1 MEYENSSPVMTMD
14 EHQIRIPWLNFL
26 TAQAIPEE
34 TDGSEY
40 SKYQHDD
47 SGCSSSE
54 EEDSYVVLEVQ
65 RPRVINRE
73 DDLQFADVQHMK
85 YNEVVQPLVIEVS
98 IDEDFLE

>member
-1 MEYENSSPVMTMD
+1 MD
-14 EHQIRIPWLNFL
+14 NHHVRIPWLNFL

-34 TDGSEY
+34 TDGSDY

-47 SGCSSSE
+47 SGCSSSS

-65 RPRVINRE
+65 RPRVIDRE
-73 DDLQFADVQHMK
+73 QDLQFADVQHMK

-98 IDEDFLE
+98 PDRDLSE